1 MHIEISAL
9 QNIFL
14 HGSADDRVAA
24 LQAQHPADLAA
35 ALQTLEPAAAWD
47 VLLQASTPRQAAV
60 FGYLDPA
67 FQTLLAAVTP
77 RRDLAAIVMGMKADD
92 RADLYKKLSHE
103 QRGALMP
110 ALAQAER
117 EDIRRLASYAEGT
130 AGAIMTSAY
139 AALPPGVSATTAL
152 TVLRREAPDKE
163 TIYRAYVLSRLRD
176 RP

>member
-77 RRDLAAIVMGMKADD
+77 RRDLAAIVMGIKADD
-92 RADLYKKLSHE
+92 RSDPD
-103 QRGALMP
+103 QG
-110 ALAQAER
+110 
-117 EDIRRLASYAEGT
+117 RRPDEN
-130 AGAIMTSAY
+130 
-139 AALPPGVSATTAL
+139 LP
-152 TVLRREAPDKE
+152 LRHPR
-163 TIYRAYVLSRLRD
+163 RR
-176 RP
+176 